1 MKSFS
6 KKRLLEFS
14 GVMIIGL
21 LSLFSFIFI
30 SLHEREPGYELLP
43 FLPLLFLF
51 AASFVFVRSIVY
63 DFKMFNLVFTGLAFM
78 RYVVL
83 PFFIVYA
90 SYYGGRSPV
99 PPTAHSYDLALKLML
114 YELVVVTVVI
124 VIFDAIRKKQKQQN
138 PLSEKALTRSPSIFF
153 YILFAMIGFLG
164 IFLVP
169 GALNSI
175 SFLVPTDRVVGVLQ
189 TLSLPSYFALYM
201 FMIAKQIVALL
212 IIWFCCEK
220 YKSLG
225 QIYYVYVAVGVM
237 VLNIGIFAGTN
248 RTDII
253 LCTITSL
260 FVFKKLFPSHFKK
273 AAILIVSVVTFVVI
287 LIASVRQIVS
297 VSGDAS
303 QLIDFTDTMQ
313 VYLGG
318 PYNVAMAIEMKSMFP
333 EASHLSVLFYDIFRP
348 MIGVNIFIK
357 DLPIDFS
364 VLYFNE
370 RYFFKDNVSQILPMI
385 GQGNLYFGYIFAPV
399 ITVSFV
405 ALAYFFQFQIER
417 VGNLELVYFL
427 TISTARLGFL
437 MGQNTMNLVNDI
449 SYNLVLF
456 LLIYF
461 LNQKIIYKR
470 RQRSS
475 LYE

>member
-1 MKSFS
+1 MRYE
-6 KKRLLEFS
+6 KKR
-14 GVMIIGL
+14 
-21 LSLFSFIFI
+21 
-30 SLHEREPGYELLP
+30 
-43 FLPLLFLF
+43 
-51 AASFVFVRSIVY
+51 
-63 DFKMFNLVFTGLAFM
+63 
-78 RYVVL
+78 
-83 PFFIVYA
+83 
-90 SYYGGRSPV
+90 
-99 PPTAHSYDLALKLML
+99 
-114 YELVVVTVVI
+114 
-124 VIFDAIRKKQKQQN
+124 KQQN
-138 PLSEKALTRSPSIFF
+138 PLPEKPLTRSPSIFF
-153 YILFAMIGFLG
+153 YILFAIIGFLG
-164 IFLVP
+164 VFVVP
-169 GALNSI
+169 GALSSI

-225 QIYYVYVAVGVM
+225 HVHYVYAAVVVM

-260 FVFKKLFPSHFKK
+260 FVFKKLFPTHFKK
-273 AAILIVSVVTFVVI
+273 AAILIVSVVTFVVV

-385 GQGNLYFGYIFAPV
+385 GQGNLYFGYLFAPI

-405 ALAYFFQFQIER
+405 ALAYFFQSQIER
-417 VGNLELVYFL
+417 IGNLELVYFF

-461 LNQKIIYKR
+461 LNQKVIYKR
-470 RQRSS
+470 KQRSS

>member
-1 MKSFS
+1 MTSLS
-6 KKRLLEFS
+6 KKRLIEFS
-14 GVMIIGL
+14 GVAIIAL

-30 SLHEREPGYELLP
+30 SLHDREPGYELLP
-43 FLPLLFLF
+43 LLPLLYLF
-51 AASFVFVRSIVY
+51 AASFVYVRSLVY
-63 DFKMFNLVFTGLAFM
+63 DFKMFNLVFIALSFM

-90 SYYGGRSPV
+90 GYYGGRSPV
-99 PPTAHSYDLALKLML
+99 PPTAHSYNLALQLML
-114 YELVVVTVVI
+114 YELVIVTI
-124 VIFDAIRKKQKQQN
+124 AIAIFDAIRKKRKKQH
-138 PLSEKALTRSPSIFF
+138 PLSEKSLTRSPSTFF
-153 YILFAMIGFLG
+153 YVLFAIVAILG
-164 IFLVP
+164 VVIMP
-169 GALNSI
+169 GALNSV
-175 SFLVPTDRVVGVLQ
+175 SFLVPSDRVVGVLQ

-201 FMIAKQIVALL
+201 FMIAKQLVALL
-212 IIWFCCEK
+212 LIWLCFEK
-220 YKSLG
+220 YKSQG
-225 QIYYVYVAVGVM
+225 QVYYVYAAIAVM
-237 VLNIGIFAGTN
+237 VLNISIFAGTN

-260 FVFKKLFPSHFKK
+260 FVFKKLFPDHFKK
-273 AAILIVSVVTFVVI
+273 AAILIVSIVTFVVV

-297 VSGDAS
+297 VSGDLS
-303 QLIDFTDTMQ
+303 QLVDFTDTMQ

-318 PYNVAMAIEMKSMFP
+318 PYNVAMAIEMKNMFP
-333 EASHLSVLFYDIFRP
+333 EAGHLSVLFYDIFRP

-385 GQGNLYFGYIFAPV
+385 GQGNLYFGYLFAPLLS
-399 ITVSFV
+399 VSFV
-405 ALAYFFQFQIER
+405 ALAYFFQAQMER
-417 VGNLELVYFL
+417 VGNIELVYFL
-427 TISTARLGFL
+427 TISTARIGFL

-456 LLIYF
+456 LIIYF

-470 RQRSS
+470 RQRSTI
-475 LYE
+475 L